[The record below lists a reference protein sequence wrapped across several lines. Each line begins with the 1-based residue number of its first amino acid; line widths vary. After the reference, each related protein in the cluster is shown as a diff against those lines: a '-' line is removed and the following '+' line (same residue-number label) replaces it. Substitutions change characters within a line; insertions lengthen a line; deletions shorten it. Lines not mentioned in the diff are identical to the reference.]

1 MNANAAA
8 RRLLVRATFLVSSIL
23 AASCGEGAKPP
34 EVPAVAS
41 SPAVVPALARV
52 PAKWRFDLR
61 AAPASGREGMVTSDA
76 ADATRVGVEILRK
89 GGSAVDA
96 AVGVAF
102 ALAVVFPQA
111 GNIGGGGFMV
121 VRAEQGEVR
130 ALDFRE
136 TAPAKA
142 TREMFFGKNDASL
155 VGHLAAGVP
164 GAVAGLGE
172 AHRTYGKL
180 PWKELV
186 APAIR
191 FAEEGFVVDEG
202 LAEILRDRA
211 ADIARF
217 PASAAMFMPGGK
229 PLGVGAVLKNPE
241 LAQVLVRIAERGAPG
256 FYEGETAN
264 LLVEEMKAGGGIVTA
279 EDLAAYRPVWR
290 TPVEME
296 YRGHKVFAM
305 PPPSSGGLV
314 LAFSL
319 GVLGGY
325 DLGKMGFLSTE
336 ALHVTVETSRRAF
349 AKRNHFLGDP
359 AFVPVPTGEFLSAEA
374 MEKARASIEPARAT
388 PSSEVGPGRG
398 GADEKKHTTHFSIV
412 DRSGAAVALTTTI
425 NTSLGSAVVVRG
437 GGFLLN
443 NEMDDFATE
452 PGKPNVFGLVQGEA
466 NAVAPGKR
474 MLSSMTP
481 TIVVGPDGAVRIVT
495 GAAGGPTIISA
506 ALAVITNVLDHG
518 MGATA
523 AVGAPRVHHQHL
535 PDQIFIEEGGL
546 PDDVQRALGAR
557 GHKFEAWDAI
567 ADAPSIVRGP
577 GGVWTGA
584 AEPRNKSGLA
594 LGL

>member
-1 MNANAAA
+1 
-8 RRLLVRATFLVSSIL
+8 
-23 AASCGEGAKPP
+23 
-34 EVPAVAS
+34 
-41 SPAVVPALARV
+41 
-52 PAKWRFDLR
+52 
-61 AAPASGREGMVTSDA
+61 MVTSDA

-89 GGSAVDA
+89 GGGAVDA
-96 AVGVAF
+96 AIGVAF

-121 VRAEQGEVR
+121 VRAEKGEVR

-164 GAVAGLGE
+164 GAVAGLWE
-172 AHRTYGKL
+172 AHRVYGKL

-191 FAEEGFVVDEG
+191 LAEEGFSVDEG
-202 LAEILRDRA
+202 LAEILRHRA
-211 ADIARF
+211 ADLARF
-217 PASAAMFMPGGK
+217 PSSAAMFLPGGE
-229 PLGVGAVLKNPE
+229 PLAVGAVLKNPE
-241 LAQVLVRIAERGAPG
+241 LARALERIAERGAPG
-256 FYEGETAN
+256 FYEGETAR
-264 LLVEEMKAGGGIVTA
+264 LIASEMKAGGGIVTA

-290 TPVEME
+290 TPVEMK
-296 YRGHKVFAM
+296 YRGHEVFAM

-314 LAFSL
+314 LAFML
-319 GVLGGY
+319 GVLEGH
-325 DLGKMGFLSTE
+325 DLGKMGFLSPE

-349 AKRNHFLGDP
+349 ALRNHYLGDP
-359 AFVPVPTGEFLSAEA
+359 AFVPIPTNGFVSAEA
-374 MEKARASIEPARAT
+374 LREARASIDPARAT

-398 GADEKKHTTHFSIV
+398 GANEKKHTTHFSIV
-412 DRSGAAVALTTTI
+412 DREGAAVALTTTI

-452 PGKPNVFGLVQGEA
+452 PGRPNVFGLVQGEA

-506 ALAVITNVLDHG
+506 TLAVITNVLDHG
-518 MGATA
+518 MDATA

-535 PDQIFIEEGGL
+535 PDQIFHEEGGL
-546 PDDVQRALGAR
+546 PEDVKKALGAL
-557 GHKFEAWDAI
+557 GHRFEAWDAI

-577 GGVWTGA
+577 GGVWMGA

>member
-8 RRLLVRATFLVSSIL
+8 RRLLARATFVVSSLL
-23 AASCGEGAKPP
+23 AASCGEGTKPP
-34 EVPAVAS
+34 EVPAAAS
-41 SPAVVPALARV
+41 SRAAVPALARV

-111 GNIGGGGFMV
+111 GNVGGGGFMV
-121 VRAEQGEVR
+121 VRAEKGEVR

-164 GAVAGLGE
+164 GAVAGLWE

-191 FAEEGFVVDEG
+191 LAEEGFVVEEG

-241 LAQVLVRIAERGAPG
+241 LAQVLSRIAERGAPG
-256 FYEGETAN
+256 FYEGETAKRV
-264 LLVEEMKAGGGIVTA
+264 VEEMKAGGGIVSA

-314 LAFSL
+314 LAFTL

-359 AFVPVPTGEFLSAEA
+359 AFVPVPAGEFLSAEA
-374 MEKARASIEPARAT
+374 IQQARASIDPARAT

-398 GADEKKHTTHFSIV
+398 GANEKKHTTHFSIV

-546 PDDVQRALGAR
+546 PDDVLRALGAR
-557 GHKFEAWDAI
+557 GHKCEAWDAI

-577 GGVWTGA
+577 GGVWTGS